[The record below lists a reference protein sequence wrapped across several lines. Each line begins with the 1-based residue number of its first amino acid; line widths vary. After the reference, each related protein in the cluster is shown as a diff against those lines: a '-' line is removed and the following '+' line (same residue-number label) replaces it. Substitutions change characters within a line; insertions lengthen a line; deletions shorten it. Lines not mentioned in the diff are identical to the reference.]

1 MDIAKLFSDMEA
13 IYSDPKS
20 NFTGQDLMQAKMS
33 VKSAVKGQEKYC
45 GRCIEAEKER
55 KEVKGRRCQEEAVFT
70 LPLWIS

>member
-45 GRCIEAEKER
+45 GRCIEAERER
-55 KEVKGRRCQEEAVFT
+55 K
-70 LPLWIS
+70 